1 MIHQLKKLGILLG
14 LLSCMNHSI
23 LAATSDDHRQNSDYD
38 LDEKTLHSQEVPVD
52 EIQRFV
58 QIYAL
63 IKDNYV
69 RETSDDELFEQAIKG
84 LVSGLD
90 RYSRY
95 LTPTEY
101 HQLIQYTDGDVATVD
116 FDLSLDRTQR
126 QWYIRGVRP
135 NSDSAKL
142 GIHNGMPVYKLD
154 NTELKDLNPNQVKNI
169 LLGAVGTVIN
179 VQVAPVGQPITVV
192 RNKKI
197 EVEIATTLLKN
208 QVLVIKVPVFQQET
222 ASEIKSILEQYANTK
237 VKAVLFDLSN
247 NPGGLLSAAVETADL
262 FLNNGIIVTTRSRS
276 EGSQTFQALP
286 SNEFDELKLGILIN
300 SRSASAA
307 EVFTAA
313 LKEHQRAWVLGEKSY
328 GKGVVQKLFPLPNG
342 AAVQMTVSHY
352 FTPNGNMIDGRGIQ
366 PDQSMPRLANI
377 KDNTYLE
384 NVADALLKH

>member
-14 LLSCMNHSI
+14 LLGCMNHSI
-23 LAATSDDHRQNSDYD
+23 LAATSDDRSQNSDYD

-116 FDLSLDRTQR
+116 FDLSLDRAQR

-222 ASEIKSILEQYANTK
+222 ASEIKSILEQYANSK

-286 SNEFDELKLGILIN
+286 SKEFEGLKLGILIN